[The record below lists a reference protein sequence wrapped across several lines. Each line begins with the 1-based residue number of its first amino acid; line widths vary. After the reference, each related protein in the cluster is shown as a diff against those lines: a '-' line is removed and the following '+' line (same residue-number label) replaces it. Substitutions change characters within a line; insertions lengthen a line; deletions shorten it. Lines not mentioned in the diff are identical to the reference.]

1 MYERGTITAVDKD
14 FITIICSKSDNCKT
28 CPAGKLFCK
37 TEAREFKAL
46 NTDNIDIA
54 VGNSVEIYLPPAKTI
69 AYSFSI
75 LIFPLLMF
83 LAGYFLTGKLI
94 NTLSEGT
101 QVLGGFTGLAVGFAI
116 AFLYNSLTK
125 KHQYPIVTKK
135 IDYSEE

>member
-1 MYERGTITAVDKD
+1 MYERGTVTAVDKD

-46 NTDNIDIA
+46 NTDNIDIS
-54 VGNSVEIYLPPAKTI
+54 VGNSVEIYLPPSKTI
-69 AYSFSI
+69 GYSFSV

-83 LAGYFLTGKLI
+83 LAGYFLTAKLT
-94 NTLSEGT
+94 NAVSEGI
-101 QVLGGFTGLAVGFAI
+101 QVLGGFAGLVAGFAT

-125 KHQYPIVTKK
+125 KHQYPVITKNF
-135 IDYSEE
+135 DFDEE